1 VSESNYGQVTGSVT
15 LGEGVEVSE
24 GAETGTLYLGTP
36 PHDVMS
42 EEECLRY
49 GGHCFDDTG
58 EILTGIPMQYV
69 QKCKHCGK
77 GRVAVP
83 REPFEYRDWPVSRR

>member
-1 VSESNYGQVTGSVT
+1 VSESNYGQLTGNVT

-36 PHDVMS
+36 PHDMMS

-69 QKCKHCGK
+69 QKCRHCGK

-83 REPFEYRDWPVSRR
+83 REPFEYRDWPASGR